1 MIKPDQTRTS
11 NNKPG
16 LFLWVRWVVANL
28 LGGTVGYLAGVIVL
42 ALLGGD
48 SPVGQSLQFL
58 LVAVIVG
65 AVLGLAQWQVL
76 REHLPTLPRGL
87 WVWATGLGLAVPL
100 MLTGFVGQIMAAVT
114 GVMPGW
120 RQVALESG
128 SMVATLG
135 LANSFP
141 EALAAACGTG
151 VLAGL
156 MLGAVQWLVLRR
168 YIQNA
173 AWWIA
178 ASSAGGAISILAGL
192 WIGIAIVPARDNT
205 AVWLLLNMLVGGPAI
220 FILASMITGATLVS
234 LLCRSS
240 ISIKPRSTQRR

>member
-1 MIKPDQTRTS
+1 M
-11 NNKPG
+11 
-16 LFLWVRWVVANL
+16 
-28 LGGTVGYLAGVIVL
+28 LGGTVGYLAGVMVL
-42 ALLGGD
+42 APLGGD
-48 SPVGQSLQFL
+48 SAVGQSILYL
-58 LVAVIVG
+58 LVAIIVG

-76 REHLPTLPRGL
+76 RDHLPTLPRGL
-87 WVWATGLGLAVPL
+87 WVWVWATGLGLAVPL
-100 MLTGFVGQIMAAVT
+100 MLTGFVGQIMAAAA

-151 VLAGL
+151 AVAGI

-168 YIQNA
+168 YLQNA
-173 AWWIA
+173 AWSIVTN
-178 ASSAGGAISILAGL
+178 SAGGAISILAGL

-220 FILASMITGATLVS
+220 FILASMITGATLVG
-234 LLCRSS
+234 LLRRSTTS
-240 ISIKPRSTQRR
+240 MEPTSTQRR

>member
-1 MIKPDQTRTS
+1 MMKPDQTRSS

-16 LFLWVRWVVANL
+16 LFSWVRWVAANL
-28 LGGTVGYLAGVIVL
+28 LGGTVGYLAGVMLL
-42 ALLGGD
+42 APLGGA
-48 SPVGQSLQFL
+48 SAVGQSILYL
-58 LVAVIVG
+58 LVAAIVG

-76 REHLPTLPRGL
+76 RDHLPTLPRGL

-100 MLTGFVGQIMAAVT
+100 MLTGFVGPIMAAAAGVVT
-114 GVMPGW
+114 GW

-128 SMVATLG
+128 STVATLG

-151 VLAGL
+151 AIAGL

-168 YIQNA
+168 YLQNA

-178 ASSAGGAISILAGL
+178 ANSAGGAVSILAGL

-205 AVWLLLNMLVGGPAI
+205 AVWLLLNMLVGGPGI
-220 FILASMITGATLVS
+220 FILASMMTGAALVG
-234 LLCRSS
+234 LLRRSS
-240 ISIKPRSTQRR
+240 TGMKSTSTRRR